1 LLPTERDK
9 PRDEVGV
16 EGGDDL
22 GSVGVE
28 LSARRFGR
36 RVSYVA
42 KGDWLL
48 ERAFEC
54 AWHSNQ
60 DGGMGGRENGGVAL
74 VDCEAVAI
82 EGDELGGVRVGGG
95 KRVSIACDVLE

>member
-1 LLPTERDK
+1 MPTERDK

-42 KGDWLL
+42 KGDWLP

-60 DGGMGGRENGGVAL
+60 DGSMGGRDYGGFTLEDYVA
-74 VDCEAVAI
+74 VTTD
-82 EGDELGGVRVGGG
+82 GDELGGVRVGGG
-95 KRVSIACDVLE
+95 KSVCIA